1 VRLVREAAASRSSA
15 LSARRRRPTR
25 VAPCRRMP
33 QLDVR
38 CADRIG
44 RFTDEA
50 PNYSEIGRI
59 GGSTERRDRTTTVA
73 LQTSAQNGTSRRTP
87 SAESP
92 VTSTLTFGQRAA
104 PTGRLSR
111 LTPARL
117 RESPAGG
124 SYGNR
129 PPAHPPGAGLTS
141 GIAVDGSAI
150 GTVDKCAGLSPLLP
164 DKTLEVRRGHDFQVH
179 ARSWLPVTGGRA
191 R

>member
-1 VRLVREAAASRSSA
+1 MDRPATVLRRPVVRLVREAAASRSSA

-73 LQTSAQNGTSRRTP
+73 LQTSAQNGTSGVLAGGKHPGR
-87 SAESP
+87 
-92 VTSTLTFGQRAA
+92 RAA
-104 PTGRLSR
+104 WATPQTG
-111 LTPARL
+111 
-117 RESPAGG
+117 ES
-124 SYGNR
+124 
-129 PPAHPPGAGLTS
+129 
-141 GIAVDGSAI
+141 
-150 GTVDKCAGLSPLLP
+150 
-164 DKTLEVRRGHDFQVH
+164 
-179 ARSWLPVTGGRA
+179 
-191 R
+191 